1 MLTPRLALRL
11 FETERGSDETPRRE
25 ALRQQD
31 LTDNA
36 KANIGELGSAA
47 EFTSSRP
54 SLTKNL
60 NPVAVQ
66 AICLEVCGMLRRG
79 SPATRKQLSCY
90 ELRISGCWNSG
101 KCIIASDSFNHGT
114 HLLNY

>member
-60 NPVAVQ
+60 KPVAVQ
-66 AICLEVCGMLRRG
+66 VICLEVCGMLRRG
-79 SPATRKQLSCY
+79 SPATPSNYLAMNC
-90 ELRISGCWNSG
+90 ELVGVGIQGS
-101 KCIIASDSFNHGT
+101 ASSLPI
-114 HLLNY
+114 HLIMGHIC